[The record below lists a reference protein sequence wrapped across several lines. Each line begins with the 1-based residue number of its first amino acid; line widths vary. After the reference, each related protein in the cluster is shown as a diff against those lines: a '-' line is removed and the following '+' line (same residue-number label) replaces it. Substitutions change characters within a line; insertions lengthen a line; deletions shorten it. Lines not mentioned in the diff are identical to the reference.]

1 MLCGHRPSRCQSRQP
16 PRGWIRRA
24 VLGPWCTSLTVASH
38 APAVT
43 LPRHTRPPGRQA
55 PVFPRIWSP
64 WRPRGSVL
72 GLSFF
77 VHTRV
82 PGSPRLVPRAPK
94 CTSSAQPPCGAPG
107 SPPSSCPLHLHLVI
121 PSASSAHRAPNRTSP
136 SPLTAASVL
145 RPFLFLL
152 FSSYPSFT
160 PTEIHNWLFLQNLS
174 RT

>member
-1 MLCGHRPSRCQSRQP
+1 MSLMLCGHHPSRCQSRQP

-43 LPRHTRPPGRQA
+43 LPRHTGPPGRQA
-55 PVFPRIWSP
+55 SVLPRVWSP

-72 GLSFF
+72 GLSF

-82 PGSPRLVPRAPK
+82 PGSPPARAQGTSVRVFSSASLRSSRLSSIQLP
-94 CTSSAQPPCGAPG
+94 TSSPPG
-107 SPPSSCPLHLHLVI
+107 
-121 PSASSAHRAPNRTSP
+121 
-136 SPLTAASVL
+136 
-145 RPFLFLL
+145 RPVGI
-152 FSSYPSFT
+152 FSSPGPKPNVPVSLDGGHACFFSSPHTPSFT